1 MANVG
6 SLWQDLGASVGALW
20 QNLGFADKSSG
31 DQDADD
37 HYESDDEDEVEEDE
51 ESRGHFGFPFSFSFF
66 GGKDHRESDDDEDDE
81 GDEDDEDDEDDE
93 EEDSAE
99 SVSSRSRAQN
109 RSSRVIDYKKSK
121 EQRSDASASEKHAVH
136 HEYIVV
142 VRQLADSRAIITHLH
157 NGDSVILNLENIDP
171 KDCGRVIDLLSG
183 AAFALGGNII
193 KVSRLTYLLAPD
205 TVKVIPPQQTAQTAN
220 RYTL

>member
-1 MANVG
+1 MAG
-6 SLWQDLGASVGALW
+6 IMSLLQR
-20 QNLGFADKSSG
+20 LGFTSG
-31 DQDADD
+31 SEDD
-37 HYESDDEDEVEEDE
+37 MNSGARYESDVEEEEEDEDEEGEEDE
-51 ESRGHFGFPFSFSFF
+51 AEGRRGFPFSFSFF
-66 GGKDHRESDDDEDDE
+66 GKGRNAESSDDE
-81 GDEDDEDDEDDE
+81 EDDEDEEDE
-93 EEDSAE
+93 EEE
-99 SVSSRSRAQN
+99 IVSSRQRPQS

-121 EQRSDASASEKHAVH
+121 EKKNEAASETRREKHCEH
-136 HEYIVV
+136 IVV
-142 VRQLADSRAIITHLH
+142 VRQLSDSRTIITHLH

-205 TVKVIPPQQTAQTAN
+205 SVQVIPPQNMQSAN